1 MKYVGLL
8 ITLAVLA
15 LMLVGCEKA
24 EMLVGPELPA
34 YDIVVGVANVDEH
47 PSGALV
53 TTLGTESGL
62 VYVQLAQGET
72 ASLGWNHTRQVFI
85 GTLTGTDVPV
95 LNNAY
100 FVKPVDYGSLRR

>member
-1 MKYVGLL
+1 MRYIGLL
-8 ITLAVLA
+8 VTLVLLA
-15 LMLVGCEKA
+15 CMLIGCEKA

-34 YDIVVGVANVDEH
+34 YDIVVGVVNVDEH

-53 TTLGTESGL
+53 TTLGTETGL
-62 VYVQLAQGET
+62 IYVQLAAGEV

-85 GTLTGTDVPV
+85 GNLTGTDVPV